1 MREMRKKKGLL
12 FFVFFFFFA
21 LFVTPSSCSDS
32 DSVTTHHRYSQPNE
46 NVHGPIMTRV
56 ERVKMVRE
64 RRIKGAKKDDGERR
78 GERRRSYLKTHRK
91 KLRSDGEEEKFVV
104 GDDDDEDDEDVAA
117 QRQKEIEEYINR
129 NKDCENEDHLLGAK
143 LPSLEQQTKR
153 YCEKD
158 RTTEIVCLH
167 RKMQYPETHCMASNV
182 KIDARMFRQ
191 WISSGKDE
199 SKYYPKEIVSK
210 GILGGNCGRDPAF
223 VSAQFGKGGQEIL
236 MNAFRDDRSSDCSL
250 RGDTKKFLGTVFII
264 AHSYGGGNPWH
275 ELEEILHIYASMRIH
290 GLEKTLKRNGFV
302 VLFDGINLGDWKKTH
317 PIYHPLVDSWFGG
330 REAKTM
336 KEVLGDSDC
345 ATFEKVAFI
354 PHGGT
359 SQLSRG
365 SGDAGAK
372 NCRISPVVHG
382 FAKTILSAHP
392 EIEKI
397 RAEKIVFI
405 HRGKGTSTSRPV
417 HGYAEFIN
425 QLRLNMQRNVQVVD
439 FAELKDIF
447 EQMKVARGAKVLI
460 GEHGAALT
468 HGIWMHPGTTLVEI
482 RQKFRCHCYE
492 NVAAWTGLKY
502 NRLESV
508 GTALATSLQ
517 SYAKGRRR

>member
-1 MREMRKKKGLL
+1 
-12 FFVFFFFFA
+12 
-21 LFVTPSSCSDS
+21 
-32 DSVTTHHRYSQPNE
+32 
-46 NVHGPIMTRV
+46 MTRV
-56 ERVKMVRE
+56 ERVKMLRE
-64 RRIKGAKKDDGERR
+64 RIGAKDGGERR
-78 GERRRSYLKTHRK
+78 GERRLSYLTHGK
-91 KLRSDGEEEKFVV
+91 KLRDEKFVV
-104 GDDDDEDDEDVAA
+104 SDEDDDVA
-117 QRQKEIEEYINR
+117 QKEIEEYINR
-129 NKDCENEDHLLGAK
+129 SKDCENEDHLLGAK
-143 LPSLEQQTKR
+143 LPSFEQQTKS

-182 KIDARMFRQ
+182 KIDSRMFRQ
-191 WISSGKDE
+191 WISSGKHD
-199 SKYYPKEIVSK
+199 SQYFPKKIVSK

-250 RGDTKKFLGTVFII
+250 GDSKKFLGTVFII
-264 AHSYGGGNPWH
+264 ANSYGGGGPWH

-290 GLEKTLKRNGFV
+290 GLEKSPKRNGFV

-317 PIYHPLVDSWFGG
+317 PVYHPLVDSWFGG

-336 KEVLGDSDC
+336 KEVLGDSEC

-365 SGDAGAK
+365 SGDTGAK

-382 FAKTILSAHP
+382 FAKTILSVHP

-482 RQKFRCHCYE
+482 RQTFRCHCYE

-502 NRLESV
+502 DRLESV